1 MQRLISSSLREDL
14 EKKMIILSGPRQC
27 GKTFLARNLIDP
39 NVEYLNFDVPNDRQL
54 ILKRNWN
61 REQKLVIFDEIHK
74 MKKWKQWLKGIVDDS
89 KETQKVL
96 VTGSAKVNTFKKVG
110 DSLAGRYFSYRL
122 YPFDIKEVISD
133 RDNKLSTDQILN
145 RLLDVSG
152 FPEPF
157 LSGKKSFYNKWQ
169 QNHLDVILK
178 QDIIETESIRS
189 IKQLEILMHLLPSR
203 IGSIL
208 SYNSLR
214 EDLHTDDK
222 SVQRWI
228 DILET
233 SYALFRIYPYSP
245 RGASSIIKKA
255 PKIYYFDIAR
265 IEDLPARL
273 ENLVA
278 LSLLKEIHYRRDCL
292 GENYDLHYVRNKKQ
306 QEIDFLIT
314 QNKKPSLLVEVK
326 QSDSSESSSFKAFDK
341 YFADIPKVQLVQN
354 LDKPFKTKNG
364 VHILPLAKWLSEMPF
379 K

>member
-157 LSGKKSFYNKWQ
+157 LSGKKSFYNKW
-169 QNHLDVILK
+169 
-178 QDIIETESIRS
+178 
-189 IKQLEILMHLLPSR
+189 
-203 IGSIL
+203 
-208 SYNSLR
+208 
-214 EDLHTDDK
+214 
-222 SVQRWI
+222 
-228 DILET
+228 
-233 SYALFRIYPYSP
+233 
-245 RGASSIIKKA
+245 
-255 PKIYYFDIAR
+255 
-265 IEDLPARL
+265 
-273 ENLVA
+273 
-278 LSLLKEIHYRRDCL
+278 
-292 GENYDLHYVRNKKQ
+292 
-306 QEIDFLIT
+306 
-314 QNKKPSLLVEVK
+314 
-326 QSDSSESSSFKAFDK
+326 
-341 YFADIPKVQLVQN
+341 
-354 LDKPFKTKNG
+354 
-364 VHILPLAKWLSEMPF
+364 
-379 K
+379 